1 MKPSLNKNRQPGSER
16 RKTERR
22 LPQSELYL
30 VDQRTG
36 RPLGAVRDLTFGGC
50 KLLSQEPVPTG
61 KPFMCRMALP
71 EPILGFSELNFLA
84 EGKWCYLNKAENA
97 FEVGFEFLD
106 LTDEG
111 RMIIKLLVVPWEAAE
126 STRHNESISTNAASV
141 DLP

>member
-1 MKPSLNKNRQPGSER
+1 
-16 RKTERR
+16 
-22 LPQSELYL
+22 
-30 VDQRTG
+30 
-36 RPLGAVRDLTFGGC
+36 
-50 KLLSQEPVPTG
+50 
-61 KPFMCRMALP
+61 MCRMALP